1 MIENAGQHFDRL
13 LKLIN
18 TKVEKYDV
26 VFEKGKKEFYMAN
39 AQIGELK
46 IEINMG
52 SLMCSIEMNG
62 DKNDRTFRKNCRKAV
77 KVRKKVNKLFN
88 DLLDNR
94 YRGEIC

>member
-1 MIENAGQHFDRL
+1 
-13 LKLIN
+13 
-18 TKVEKYDV
+18 
-26 VFEKGKKEFYMAN
+26 
-39 AQIGELK
+39 
-46 IEINMG
+46 MG